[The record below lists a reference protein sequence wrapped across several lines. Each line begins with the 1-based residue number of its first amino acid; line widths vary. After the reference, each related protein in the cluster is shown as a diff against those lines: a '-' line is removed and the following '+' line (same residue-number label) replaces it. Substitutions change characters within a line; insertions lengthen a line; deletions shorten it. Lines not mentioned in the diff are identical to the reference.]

1 MRAADKVVVNSRFTK
16 GVVEG
21 IWKWLSVGDGAG
33 IVYPC
38 VDTSGIRGKEEH
50 RSIDERKE
58 IWKGKKV
65 VLSINRFERKK
76 NIGLAIRAFAGLT
89 KKDRGGAKLLIA
101 GWLSYCQHS
110 RFLAD
115 RDRGL

>member
-21 IWKWLSVGDGAG
+21 VWKWLSVGSGAG
-33 IVYPC
+33 VIYPC
-38 VDTSGIRGKEEH
+38 VDTSGAGEKLAHTGIE
-50 RSIDERKE
+50 ERKE

-65 VLSINRFERKK
+65 VLSINRFEKKK
-76 NIGLAIRAFAGLT
+76 NIGLVIRAFSGLT

-101 GWLSYCQHS
+101 GWSSDIISVQSFFPDL
-110 RFLAD
+110 
-115 RDRGL
+115 